1 MRKVRL
7 GSVAA
12 VFLLSGTVL
21 AAEQDNI
28 VFSAGDVAIT
38 AADVEHYIVENT
50 PPDPTEKAAVLSRPR
65 IYFEMAEMLYTLR
78 VLTAEAESMPDFDPQ
93 HAEWVAQIMYQRRM
107 SKDYRTKY
115 VTHALKDVNWD
126 ATAKEAYMVRKDQY
140 VSEETV
146 NASHILIKVQQGRSD
161 EEAAAL
167 AAELRQRALQ
177 GDDFA
182 ELAREYSEDPSAAR
196 NAGNLGFF
204 KSGQM
209 VKPFEDVAF
218 AMQEPGA
225 ISEVVKS
232 PFGYHV
238 IQYHSRKAP
247 RPLPFESV
255 KGKIVAE
262 LKPQMEK
269 QVWQDKLMS
278 IRSAS
283 DIVVNEEL
291 LKDLQEKHQVK
302 IPPAES

>member
-1 MRKVRL
+1 MRKIGL
-7 GSVAA
+7 ISLLA
-12 VFLLSGTVL
+12 VLLAGAVL

-28 VFSAGDVAIT
+28 VFSAGGVEIT

-50 PPDPTEKAAVLSRPR
+50 PPDPAEKAAVLGRPR
-65 IYFEMAEMLYTLR
+65 IYFEMAEMLYTLQ
-78 VLTAEAESMPDFDPQ
+78 VLTNEAERLPGFDREQ
-93 HAEWVAQIMYQRRM
+93 SEWAANLMSQRRM
-107 SKDYRTKY
+107 SKDYRKKY
-115 VTHALKDVNWD
+115 VVAMLEDVNWE
-126 ATAKEAYMVRKDQY
+126 ATAKEAYMAQKDLY
-140 VSEETV
+140 VTEETV
-146 NASHILIKVQQGRSD
+146 SASHILIKVQEGRSD

-177 GDDFA
+177 GEDFA

-196 NAGNLGFF
+196 NAGSLGSF
-204 KSGQM
+204 KRGQM
-209 VKPFEDVAF
+209 VKPFEDVVF

-238 IQYHSRKAP
+238 IRYHSRKAP
-247 RPLPFESV
+247 QPLPFESV
-255 KGKIVAE
+255 KDKIVVE
-262 LKPQMEK
+262 LKAQMQK

-291 LKDLQEKHQVK
+291 LKSLQDKYQTKMTPTER
-302 IPPAES
+302 

>member
-1 MRKVRL
+1 MHKMGL
-7 GSVAA
+7 IGLLAVALA
-12 VFLLSGTVL
+12 GAVL

-28 VFSAGDVAIT
+28 VLSAGGVEIT

-50 PPDPTEKAAVLSRPR
+50 PADPAEKAAVLARPR
-65 IYFEMAEMLYTLR
+65 IYFEMAEMLYTLQ
-78 VLTAEAESMPDFDPQ
+78 VLTAEAERMPDFDQ
-93 HAEWVAQIMYQRRM
+93 EQSEWAAHIMYQRRM
-107 SKDYRTKY
+107 SKDYRVKY
-115 VTHALKDVNWD
+115 VTHTLKDVNWD
-126 ATAKEAYMVRKDQY
+126 ATAKEAYMAQKDLY
-140 VSEETV
+140 VTEGAV
-146 NASHILIKVQQGRSD
+146 NASHILIKVQEGRSD

-177 GDDFA
+177 GEDFA

-209 VKPFEDVAF
+209 VKPFEDVVF

-247 RPLPFESV
+247 QPQPFESV
-255 KGKIVAE
+255 KDKIVAE
-262 LKPQMEK
+262 LKSQMEK
-269 QVWQDKLMS
+269 QVWQDKLTS

-302 IPPAES
+302 ITPAES